1 MHPRDKKR
9 WEEKVA
15 KYEALIAE
23 DGEKAQNSGSDST
36 KQDRG
41 GINPLETCRAIE
53 RFVEKGETVVIVSES
68 VQSAGRR
75 LSRTVGKGG
84 QVICI
89 SSDSAILEKR
99 RDSDNCEY
107 RLGTI
112 QHAPVADHVAD
123 SVILYGVLER
133 EVGKYRDLAR
143 IVKDSGQVVFPA
155 IVLVKEEDILVYD
168 EKLGAN
174 ENGDGGHPD
183 ALTNAEVTNIL
194 VKAGLRVNEG
204 KHGLFSS

>member
-1 MHPRDKKR
+1 M
-9 WEEKVA
+9 
-15 KYEALIAE
+15 
-23 DGEKAQNSGSDST
+23 
-36 KQDRG
+36 
-41 GINPLETCRAIE
+41 
-53 RFVEKGETVVIVSES
+53 
-68 VQSAGRR
+68 
-75 LSRTVGKGG
+75 
-84 QVICI
+84 
-89 SSDSAILEKR
+89 
-99 RDSDNCEY
+99 
-107 RLGTI
+107 GTI

-183 ALTNAEVTNIL
+183 AL
-194 VKAGLRVNEG
+194 KCRG
-204 KHGLFSS
+204 